1 MIEKITEDIAAMT
14 EETKVMRDEV
24 KASKRQNKLL
34 AAELL
39 KQQQNKEELQ
49 QVSTMMDFERSKL
62 IKD

>member
-1 MIEKITEDIAAMT
+1 MT

-49 QVSTMMDFERSKL
+49 QVSTMMDFERAKL